1 MKQIKDYFHLSMTDF
16 DEFNKN
22 FKNCFNAL
30 QNDGQEV
37 EIQYKTNTLND
48 KICYSCLMIG
58 RK

>member
-1 MKQIKDYFHLSMTDF
+1 MKQIKGYFHLSMTDF
-16 DEFNKN
+16 DEFNKK
-22 FKNCFNAL
+22 FKNYVNAL

-37 EIQYKTNTLND
+37 EIQYKTNTVDN

>member
-1 MKQIKDYFHLSMTDF
+1 MKQIKGYFHLSMTDF
-16 DEFNKN
+16 DEFNKK
-22 FKNCFNAL
+22 FKDCFNKL